1 MGKQTRCQKGLSTI
15 LLVVIVVVATALVV
29 GGGIYYWQKTS
40 FEKMKKELKEEIS
53 KPETIT
59 ATLTPTTMITLSPT
73 PTPDPYEGWLTY
85 KNEVYNYELKYP
97 SGVTIQEVEKDAFSL
112 SPDEVSAGMS
122 FEDKFNK
129 YTGKICVTLS
139 YKLGY
144 VQISAP
150 ANKNMAHVICGR
162 TGRAYE
168 GEDKSEELVIDA
180 KTYSAKGF
188 EEKGPGE
195 TLNFHNET
203 LVVNLDDGTR
213 IEYGSR
219 PDETYTFA
227 DYLAMREEIIKIV
240 ESYRK
245 I

>member
-1 MGKQTRCQKGLSTI
+1 MI
-15 LLVVIVVVATALVV
+15 LLVLVVVFLTSLVV
-29 GGGIYYWQKTS
+29 GGGVYYWQKIS
-40 FEKMKKELKEEIS
+40 LEKMKKELREEIAR
-53 KPETIT
+53 PETIT
-59 ATLTPTTMITLSPT
+59 TTAPPTTMITLSPT

-85 KNEVYNYELKYP
+85 KNEVYDYEIKYP
-97 SGVTIQEVEKDAFSL
+97 SGVTIQEVKKDAFSL
-112 SPDEVSAGMS
+112 SPDEVSAGMT
-122 FEDKFNK
+122 FDDKYNK
-129 YTGKICVTLS
+129 YTGKICVTFF
-139 YKLGY
+139 YKQGL

-168 GEDKSEELVIDA
+168 GEDKFEDLTIDA

-227 DYLAMREEIIKIV
+227 DYLAMREKIIKMV